1 MITDSFD
8 NKSRPLITAKDI
20 YSEAPIDDNKVCLV
34 TFSGSLFRYVKEHY
48 ELKEEFEYKTTGGPF
63 WVYSFELNGKTIM
76 LYQSIIGAAIAAT
89 LMYEIANISGCR
101 KFVFF
106 GSCGV
111 LDEKKCRGKVIVPTE
126 AYRDEGI
133 SYHYAEPSDYIP
145 VRNYA
150 RVSSFLKDNDIDYVE
165 GRVWTTDAF
174 YMETKNKVAKRKAEG
189 ALAVEMETSGVE
201 AVARYHDINNF
212 HFIFPADS
220 LDDVEWSR
228 TDFGGDKELLLQI
241 KSFSVA
247 SRFALTLL
255 EK

>member
-20 YSEAPIDDNKVCLV
+20 YSEAPRDDNKVCLV
-34 TFSGSLFRYVKEHY
+34 TFSGSLFKYIQEHY
-48 ELKEEFEYKTTGGPF
+48 ELKEVFNYKTTNGPF
-63 WVYSFELNGKTIM
+63 SVHSFELNGKTIM
-76 LYQSIIGAAIAAT
+76 IYRSIIGAAVAST
-89 LMYEIANISGCR
+89 LMYEIASITGCY

-111 LDEKKCRGKVIVPTE
+111 LNESKCRGKVIVPSE

-133 SYHYAEPSDYIP
+133 SYHYAEPADYIE
-145 VRNYA
+145 VRNHA
-150 RVSSFLKDNDIDYVE
+150 RVASFLKENDIEYVE

-174 YMETKNKVAKRKAEG
+174 YMETQNKVAKRKAEG
-189 ALAVEMETSGVE
+189 VLAVEMETSGVE
-201 AVARYHDINNF
+201 AVARYHNIDNF

-247 SRFALTLL
+247 TKFALALL